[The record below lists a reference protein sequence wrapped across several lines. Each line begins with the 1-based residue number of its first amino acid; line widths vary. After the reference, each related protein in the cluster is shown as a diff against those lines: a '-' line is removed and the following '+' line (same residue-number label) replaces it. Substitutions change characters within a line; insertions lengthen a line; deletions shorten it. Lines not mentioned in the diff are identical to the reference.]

1 MEHKTQNPECC
12 PEFKPEKWDK
22 KTLSWENK
30 KFIKD
35 SLPTFFHIPFPPMI
49 GKKITRMWKAVE
61 ESGSVAPNKEDTL
74 ILFRDPS
81 AFKSEIYI
89 SISVEKDV
97 LSENNVS
104 ISGNFVSKVF
114 DGGYNAI
121 PKFIKIMNDYLA
133 ETGKKAKD
141 YYVHY
146 AYCPKCAKKFGHN
159 YMILFAKI

>member
-1 MEHKTQNPECC
+1 MNNQNQDCC

-22 KTLSWENK
+22 KTISWDSK

-35 SLPTFFHIPFPPMI
+35 SVPEFFHIPFPPMI
-49 GKKITRMWKAVE
+49 GKKITRMWKSVE
-61 ESGSVAPNKEDTL
+61 QAGAAYPNKEDTL
-74 ILFRDPS
+74 ILFHDPTP
-81 AFKSEIYI
+81 FKGEIYI
-89 SISVEKDV
+89 SVKKDV
-97 LSENNVS
+97 PIEKNVT
-104 ISGNFVSKVF
+104 ISGNFVCRVF

-121 PKFIKIMNDYLA
+121 PQFVKIIDGYLA

-159 YMILFAKI
+159 YMIIFAKI

>member
-1 MEHKTQNPECC
+1 MNNKNQKCC

-22 KTLSWENK
+22 KTLSWDNK

-35 SLPTFFHIPFPPMI
+35 SVPEFFHIPFPFTI
-49 GKKITRMWKAVE
+49 SKKITRMWKAVE
-61 ESGSVAPNKEDTL
+61 RIGAASLNKEDTL
-74 ILFRDPS
+74 ILFHDPTP
-81 AFKSEIYI
+81 FRGEIY
-89 SISVEKDV
+89 ISVEKDV
-97 LSENNVS
+97 PTENNVV
-104 ISGNFVSKVF
+104 ISGNFVCRVF

-121 PKFIKIMNDYLA
+121 PKFIKVMDEYLA